1 MQRKETINKIGYGKH
16 YNGECYYLMVTLTDI
31 DFEFNIFQAIFPNFG
46 SSFLWLYL
54 WVDFAE
60 KNFI

>member
-46 SSFLWLYL
+46 SSFL
-54 WVDFAE
+54 
-60 KNFI
+60 